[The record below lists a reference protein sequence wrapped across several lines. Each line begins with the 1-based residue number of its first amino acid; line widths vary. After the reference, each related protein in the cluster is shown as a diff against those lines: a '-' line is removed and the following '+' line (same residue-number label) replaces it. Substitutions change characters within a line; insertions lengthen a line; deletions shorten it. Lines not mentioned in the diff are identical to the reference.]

1 MKSRFQDMLPEK
13 DYAGWLIL
21 GLVFLTVSQTLSKQP
36 GTRAEIF
43 RWIFFAA
50 SIIDYGV
57 ILFLNIRDSLAKKRK
72 KGAVQK
78 PSKPEKS

>member
-1 MKSRFQDMLPEK
+1 MQSRFRDMLPEK

-21 GLVFLTVSQTLSKQP
+21 GLVLLAISQTLSKQP

-50 SIIDYGV
+50 GIIDYGI
-57 ILFLNIRDSLAKKRK
+57 ILFLSMRDSLAKKRK
-72 KGAVQK
+72 KGTTQK
-78 PSKPEKS
+78 PSKPKKS